1 MLFVAHVRVCT
12 HRSSRL
18 PTLYF
23 LEGDYEVLVNEI
35 SLEAVHKPHANQMRS
50 FMSLAAAQNY
60 DRLKEVAHI
69 IATAIMRM
77 QSNQNLGKSRL
88 SENLSLDFSS
98 KGSASR
104 AGLLEK
110 TNYGQDYDTKYGASQ
125 RICY

>member
-1 MLFVAHVRVCT
+1 M
-12 HRSSRL
+12 
-18 PTLYF
+18 
-23 LEGDYEVLVNEI
+23 NEI

-50 FMSLAAAQNY
+50 LMPLTQAQNY

-88 SENLSLDFSS
+88 SEKLSLDFSS

-110 TNYGQDYDTKYGASQ
+110 TNYGQDHE

>member
-1 MLFVAHVRVCT
+1 MPLT
-12 HRSSRL
+12 
-18 PTLYF
+18 
-23 LEGDYEVLVNEI
+23 
-35 SLEAVHKPHANQMRS
+35 Q
-50 FMSLAAAQNY
+50 AQNY

-88 SENLSLDFSS
+88 SEKLSLDFSS

>member
-1 MLFVAHVRVCT
+1 M
-12 HRSSRL
+12 
-18 PTLYF
+18 P
-23 LEGDYEVLVNEI
+23 
-35 SLEAVHKPHANQMRS
+35 
-50 FMSLAAAQNY
+50 LAAAQNY

-69 IATAIMRM
+69 IAAAIVRV
-77 QSNQNLGKSRL
+77 QSSQNLGKSRL

-110 TNYGQDYDTKYGASQ
+110 TNYGQDHDTKYGASQ

>member
-1 MLFVAHVRVCT
+1 MRVGVLFVAHVRVCT

-35 SLEAVHKPHANQMRS
+35 SPEAVNNPHTNQMR
-50 FMSLAAAQNY
+50 FRMQFTTAQNY

-69 IATAIMRM
+69 IATAIVRA
-77 QSNQNLGKSRL
+77 QSSKNLDKSRL
-88 SENLSLDFSS
+88 SEKISLDFPS

-110 TNYGQDYDTKYGASQ
+110 TNYGQEHE

>member
-1 MLFVAHVRVCT
+1 MRVGVLFVAHVRVCT

-18 PTLYF
+18 PTLCF

-35 SLEAVHKPHANQMRS
+35 SPEAVNNPHANQMRS
-50 FMSLAAAQNY
+50 LMPVATAQNY

-69 IATAIMRM
+69 ISVAIIRI
-77 QSNQNLGKSRL
+77 QSSKKLGKSSL
-88 SENLSLDFSS
+88 SEKLSLDFSS

-110 TNYGQDYDTKYGASQ
+110 TNYGQGHE

>member
-1 MLFVAHVRVCT
+1 MPLT
-12 HRSSRL
+12 
-18 PTLYF
+18 T
-23 LEGDYEVLVNEI
+23 
-35 SLEAVHKPHANQMRS
+35 
-50 FMSLAAAQNY
+50 AQSY

-69 IATAIMRM
+69 IATAIMRAY
-77 QSNQNLGKSRL
+77 SSQNLGKSRL
-88 SENLSLDFSS
+88 SEKLSLDFSS